1 MQVFGSKSGS
11 KISICGDL
19 KRIRRV
25 KVGYFYK
32 NTDLVYNPL
41 MATPFTEKSYEKN
54 WKNLQTKIYLALF
67 SDFWYLVP
75 KRSNAI
81 FFRVT
86 SKKSY
91 CSLICLSD
99 GESCSIKIPEKNPKK
114 MVVEMENRQ
123 KSVVIEK
130 PSHSQP

>member
-1 MQVFGSKSGS
+1 MKIYALQVFGSKSGS

-67 SDFWYLVP
+67 SDF
-75 KRSNAI
+75 
-81 FFRVT
+81 
-86 SKKSY
+86 
-91 CSLICLSD
+91 
-99 GESCSIKIPEKNPKK
+99 
-114 MVVEMENRQ
+114 
-123 KSVVIEK
+123 
-130 PSHSQP
+130 